1 MKKQI
6 YLFIIKGII
15 DDRLQLKIDTKL
27 KDNLTNEDLD
37 NVSCS
42 EYDNINIILCY
53 LNPLKII
60 EIKESFSTNNML
72 IESYDVT
79 NQIIN
84 QTKDKWLK
92 IVSKKSNSKKIIDKF
107 ISDNL
112 SIDIIL
118 DKINSNGIKSLLES
132 ELLFLENLNRNV

>member
-27 KDNLTNEDLD
+27 KNNLANEDL
-37 NVSCS
+37 NNICCS

-60 EIKESFSTNNML
+60 EIKEFFSTNNML
-72 IESYDVT
+72 IESYDVAS
-79 NQIIN
+79 QIIN

-92 IVSKKSNSKKIIDKF
+92 IVSKKTNSKKIIEKF

-112 SIDIIL
+112 SVDIIL
-118 DKINSNGIKSLLES
+118 DKINANGIKSLSGS
-132 ELLFLENLNRNV
+132 ELLFLNNLK